1 MPALR
6 HHKMVA
12 KRKRTAPVSSGD
24 ADADVEPSIGKAGA
38 ACLAEIGTV
47 SVVVSAKKGGKKVRR
62 AAKALDGVLNGNLGE
77 LATGQE
83 QTNGAIG
90 VGAAEGEDKEMA
102 VMVAAASS
110 ETFPLRNS
118 VPGRLWAKAL
128 KDDDALKKGYESL
141 PKTYAEQ
148 RKFRPSAMGE
158 RRLLSNISQ
167 ART

>member
-1 MPALR
+1 
-6 HHKMVA
+6 MVA

-47 SVVVSAKKGGKKVRR
+47 SVNVSAKKGGKKVRR
-62 AAKALDGVLNGNLGE
+62 AAKALDGVLSGNLGE

-83 QTNGAIG
+83 QTKGTIG
-90 VGAAEGEDKEMA
+90 VGAAEGEDGEDKEMA

>member
-1 MPALR
+1 M
-6 HHKMVA
+6 
-12 KRKRTAPVSSGD
+12 
-24 ADADVEPSIGKAGA
+24 
-38 ACLAEIGTV
+38 
-47 SVVVSAKKGGKKVRR
+47 
-62 AAKALDGVLNGNLGE
+62 NGNLGE

-102 VMVAAASS
+102 VMMAAASS